1 MASHIENII
10 LIISIFIG
18 AYSVTKINKKYF
30 IYLFTFIV
38 FLLLSSSAASAGSCT
53 AKGIRLQG
61 RVRVVPNGGDLR
73 VLRVSEFPDI
83 RVQKVSHSPNECG
96 RWLFVSQGE
105 DFTIEY
111 VTNAPDV
118 RVRFVKEFPGT

>member
-1 MASHIENII
+1 MASLIENSIF
-10 LIISIFIG
+10 LLSIFIG
-18 AYSVTKINKKYF
+18 AYSVTKINKKYSL
-30 IYLFTFIV
+30 YLFAFTV
-38 FLLLSSSAASAGSCT
+38 FLFIGSSAASAGRCT
-53 AKGIRLQG
+53 SKGIRLQG

-111 VTNAPDV
+111 VTNAPDL